1 MSLQSQKISAILN
14 LYDDL
19 TKISVKKVRNQAYG
33 TTD

>member
-19 TKISVKKVRNQAYG
+19 TKKKEKKSKESGLWN
-33 TTD
+33 D

>member
-1 MSLQSQKISAILN
+1 MRLQSQKISAILN

-19 TKISVKKVRNQAYG
+19 TKISVENVRNQTYG

>member
-19 TKISVKKVRNQAYG
+19 TKNSVKKSKESGLWNY
-33 TTD
+33 